1 MYRREKSITL
11 KGSASALSNNL
22 SVRIDMARSTIHYAV
37 VHRYTVNLVSASM
50 NGQTVNS
57 RQVVCK
63 EPSVNYCSSI
73 IQASAQYFFMA
84 MLTFLWGKQPYLR
97 CFMDHN
103 FNCWQ

>member
-1 MYRREKSITL
+1 MYRREKSKKL
-11 KGSASALSNNL
+11 KSNESAFSNNL

-73 IQASAQYFFMA
+73 IQVNLFSIRIALRISANKLMYCAQC
-84 MLTFLWGKQPYLR
+84 LVLK
-97 CFMDHN
+97 
-103 FNCWQ
+103 